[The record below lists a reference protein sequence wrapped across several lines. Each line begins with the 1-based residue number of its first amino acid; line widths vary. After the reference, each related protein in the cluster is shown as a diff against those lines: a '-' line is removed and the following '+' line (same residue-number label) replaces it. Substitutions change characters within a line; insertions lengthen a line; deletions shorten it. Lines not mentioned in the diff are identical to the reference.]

1 MLSTLPLVDTKVFLP
16 GLVGWTDF
24 PQSLQIL
31 GQEKKIFA
39 HAFVLLGSFLYLS
52 VFHEI
57 LKLVVSAQTQHF
69 LAAAARIPSPHAA

>member
-1 MLSTLPLVDTKVFLP
+1 MLSTCPWWHQYFS

-31 GQEKKIFA
+31 GQEKKILA
-39 HAFVLLGSFLYLS
+39 HAFVLFSSSLYLS

-57 LKLVVSAQTQHF
+57 LSLS
-69 LAAAARIPSPHAA
+69 